1 MLQRNVCVP
10 IDLWQERSQHHF
22 VALLRVA
29 RTEDGANRGWGIEA
43 LSTASEFHVGL
54 HPRLSEMNKR
64 APVSVIEMNIGK
76 WYDPISER
84 WFAPSEAVPHTIFPQ
99 PTAERVLEIQKR
111 SEAQRTEAQRIW
123 ELLVDCCAHR

>member
-1 MLQRNVCVP
+1 
-10 IDLWQERSQHHF
+10 
-22 VALLRVA
+22 
-29 RTEDGANRGWGIEA
+29 
-43 LSTASEFHVGL
+43 
-54 HPRLSEMNKR
+54 MNKR

-84 WFAPSEAVPHTIFPQ
+84 WFAPREAVPHTIFPQ
-99 PTAERVLEIQKR
+99 PTAERVLETHKR